1 MEREIIIALKGI
13 VVYKGKVLI
22 IKRSDYDEAFAGIW
36 EIPGGRLQF
45 DEELESA
52 LIREVKE
59 EAGIEITI
67 EKLYYAYTF
76 MTSPTRQFVI
86 LTYLCKT
93 EQDNVTL
100 SNEHTEYLWASKAE
114 LKQNLWPTILS
125 YFEKNNVF
133 SLKGLIE

>member
-1 MEREIIIALKGI
+1 MEQEIIIALKGI
-13 VVYKGKVLI
+13 IVYKGKVLI
-22 IKRSDYDEAFAGIW
+22 IKRSDYDEVFTGIW

-45 DEELESA
+45 DEKLESA
-52 LIREVKE
+52 LIREVIE
-59 EAGIEITI
+59 EVGIEITI
-67 EKLYYAYTF
+67 ERLFYAYTF
-76 MTSPTRQFVI
+76 MTGLTRQFVV

-133 SLKGLIE
+133 SLEGLI